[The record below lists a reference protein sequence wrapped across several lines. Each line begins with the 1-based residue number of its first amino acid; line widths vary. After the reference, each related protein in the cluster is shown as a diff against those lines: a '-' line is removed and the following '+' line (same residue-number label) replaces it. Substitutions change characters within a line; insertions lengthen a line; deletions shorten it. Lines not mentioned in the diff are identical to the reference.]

1 MIKNS
6 QKQTGSALV
15 VAIIILVV
23 ALIGALGFIF
33 WQNHINKTTNTPVA
47 PNTTNSTTPDPYKDW
62 ATYESPISK
71 YKIKYPKDWLAL
83 KETVQDGP
91 YIRNF
96 DPTSNQP
103 QGGYPDGY
111 INLRVLV
118 DENNAN
124 FKAMTGY
131 TTTDWFEALG
141 KAQVQSGPITYLP
154 EDVKGMKISGLP
166 AKSAKAVFTETDE
179 VIYVL
184 RGDRLYSIN
193 LYPYGISSDPTV
205 KLMLES
211 FTFTY

>member
-1 MIKNS
+1 MTRNS
-6 QKQTGSALV
+6 QKQTGSALIV
-15 VAIIILVV
+15 VVIIAVV
-23 ALIGALGFIF
+23 VVIGALGFIF
-33 WQNHINKTTNTPVA
+33 WQNHMDKTANTPVA
-47 PNTTNSTTPDPYKDW
+47 PNTTDSTTVDPYKDW
-62 ATYESPISK
+62 ATYESPTGK

-96 DPTSNQP
+96 DPTSKQP

-118 DENNAN
+118 DENNEN
-124 FKAMTGY
+124 FKAMTGH
-131 TTTDWFEALG
+131 TTTDWYDLLG
-141 KAQVQSGPITYLP
+141 KVEVHSGPITHLP
-154 EDVKGMKISGLP
+154 EDVKGMIISGLP

-184 RGDRLYSIN
+184 RGDKLYSIN
-193 LYPYGISSDPTV
+193 LYPYGISTDPTV
-205 KLMLES
+205 KLMLDS